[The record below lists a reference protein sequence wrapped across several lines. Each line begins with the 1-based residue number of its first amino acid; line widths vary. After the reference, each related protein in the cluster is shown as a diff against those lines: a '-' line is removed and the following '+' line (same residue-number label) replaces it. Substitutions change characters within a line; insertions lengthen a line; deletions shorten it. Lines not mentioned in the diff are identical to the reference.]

1 MQLRFRRGFHSL
13 RNEKQDTE
21 KGRRKPSWNV
31 FSVPSAYLDTSV
43 LGHWILYHS
52 QSRNMTEL
60 PPSARSSLELLRLV
74 RNGRLDCKLE
84 TTDFALTELSQV
96 VRDNLLASKMMRD
109 AQSLVY
115 FQSLKSY
122 YKLDD
127 DEQEDFITY
136 FREFNILL
144 RELKIVGKRMK
155 IMETRTS
162 ATAIVLGVDV
172 PDGLHLNWAN
182 RQRCKYFVTTDSR
195 LLELIRDEN
204 PFMGKM
210 WVINPGQLPQVLS
223 AEKEKNKKTKT
234 KRK

>member
-1 MQLRFRRGFHSL
+1 M
-13 RNEKQDTE
+13 
-21 KGRRKPSWNV
+21 
-31 FSVPSAYLDTSV
+31 PSAYLDTAV

-52 QSRNMTEL
+52 QSRNMSEL
-60 PPSARSSLELLRLV
+60 PSSVRSSLELLRLI

-109 AQSLVY
+109 GQSLVY

-122 YKLDD
+122 YRLDNE
-127 DEQEDFITY
+127 EQQDFITY
-136 FREFNILL
+136 FREFNMLL
-144 RELKIVGKRMK
+144 RQLKITEKRMK

-162 ATAIVLGVDV
+162 ATAFVFGIDV

-182 RQRCKYFVTTDSR
+182 RQRCKYFVTTDNR
-195 LLELIRDEN
+195 LLELLREEDRN

-210 WVINPGQLPQVLS
+210 WVINPGQLPQMLS

-234 KRK
+234 PLRKSNRKTPRA